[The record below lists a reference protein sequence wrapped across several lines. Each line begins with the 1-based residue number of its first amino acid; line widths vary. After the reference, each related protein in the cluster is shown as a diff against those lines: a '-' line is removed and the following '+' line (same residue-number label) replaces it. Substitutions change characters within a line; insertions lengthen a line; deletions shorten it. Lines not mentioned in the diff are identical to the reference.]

1 MILMK
6 PIHYAQFTPDL
17 IEKGVFVLD
26 MPNDVY
32 HDYDGISKS
41 GLDLVNRSPAHYAYA
56 EPRKSTRAMEIGTAI
71 HAAILEPK
79 LFEREYMLLRDVTDR
94 RASEYKQAVKALG
107 SGERVLTGSEADR
120 VKGMQASVQSNKQA
134 MHYLDQD
141 GFAEL
146 SALVRCPSTGVIL
159 RARFDWITMDGIS
172 IDVKKT
178 QDVRYEAF
186 QKSIANYRY
195 HVQDGFYSYVFE
207 LITGQPLKAFKFLA
221 IEEMAPNSSKL
232 YELDDEAKAIGK
244 RIALEDLDTYASAEI
259 SNDWHGVVHEEE
271 LISLPMWAVDY
282 EELEDVE

>member
-1 MILMK
+1 MKLIK
-6 PIHYAQFTPDL
+6 PIVYSELTAEHV
-17 IEKGVFVLD
+17 EKGVFVLD
-26 MPNDVY
+26 MQNDVY
-32 HDYDGISKS
+32 HAYDGISKS

-120 VKGMQASVQSNKQA
+120 VKGMQSSVRSNKEA
-134 MHYLDQD
+134 MHYLNQD

-146 SALVRCPSTGVIL
+146 TAIVKCPTTGSIL

-207 LITGQPLKAFKFLA
+207 LITGQPLKGFKFLA
-221 IEEMAPNSSKL
+221 IEELAPNSSKL

-244 RIALEDLDTYASAEI
+244 RIALEDLETYASAEI
-259 SNDWHGVVHEEE
+259 SHEWHGIVHESE
-271 LISLPMWAVDY
+271 LISLPMWAVD
-282 EELEDVE
+282 EEDMGVEL